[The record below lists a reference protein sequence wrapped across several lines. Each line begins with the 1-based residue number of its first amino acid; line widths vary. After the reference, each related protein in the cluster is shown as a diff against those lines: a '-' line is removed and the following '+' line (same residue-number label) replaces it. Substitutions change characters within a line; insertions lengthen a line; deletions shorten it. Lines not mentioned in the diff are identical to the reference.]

1 MIDEAH
7 GYSVSVEMLM
17 KLYRDLHMKNK
28 NIRLVIM
35 SATIDAT
42 NIKKFFFLFFPEKT
56 ISGRQYP
63 IVHEHKPG
71 KDPVEIVLS
80 LV

>member
-1 MIDEAH
+1 
-7 GYSVSVEMLM
+7 
-17 KLYRDLHMKNK
+17 
-28 NIRLVIM
+28 M

-42 NIKKFFFLFFPEKT
+42 NIKKFFDLDIPEKT